1 MDTDTRSS
9 PDHGIGPG
17 GTSPQRE
24 SSWADVDI
32 ALGQTR
38 QRLRPRWWTCLPEA
52 VLLLVAFTA
61 LLSAAG
67 WGWLILVCFS
77 FLIVLGR
84 MQPAL
89 AGVEHRYPAYGPS
102 SAVFLSTKSL
112 LLIWIVWAIWSAPEG
127 RPVGAAF
134 ALGLLTVVVAAAFE
148 LLTQRMLA
156 TSMPSAG
163 RRWASLAR
171 RPELHP
177 ALRDPVVLRAM
188 VILHPTRSMRITQ
201 LAEDLR
207 LERAHAQTLLESLEK
222 QGLVTLRK
230 KIIDGP
236 DRLWASSMGRGQ
248 TVLEAHLAAM
258 QRGAE

>member
-1 MDTDTRSS
+1 MSEHTPSAAGDALTA
-9 PDHGIGPG
+9 P
-17 GTSPQRE
+17 RE
-24 SSWADVDI
+24 SSWADVDV
-32 ALGQTR
+32 ALEQA
-38 QRLRPRWWTCLPEA
+38 QRRLQPRWWASLPEA
-52 VLLLVAFTA
+52 ALLLVALTA
-61 LLSAAG
+61 ILSSVA
-67 WGWLILVCFS
+67 WGWLILVFIS
-77 FLIVLGR
+77 VLIIFGCMR
-84 MQPAL
+84 PAL
-89 AGVEHRYPAYGPS
+89 VGAEHRYPAYGPAS
-102 SAVFLSTKSL
+102 VSLLVSKSL
-112 LLIWIVWAIWSAPEG
+112 ALIWIIWAIWSVPEG
-127 RPVGAAF
+127 RPLGAAF
-134 ALGLLTVVVAAAFE
+134 ALALLTVAVVGILE

-171 RPELHP
+171 RPDLHP
-177 ALRDPVVLRAM
+177 ALRDPVVLRTM

-248 TVLEAHLAAM
+248 DALEAHLAAI